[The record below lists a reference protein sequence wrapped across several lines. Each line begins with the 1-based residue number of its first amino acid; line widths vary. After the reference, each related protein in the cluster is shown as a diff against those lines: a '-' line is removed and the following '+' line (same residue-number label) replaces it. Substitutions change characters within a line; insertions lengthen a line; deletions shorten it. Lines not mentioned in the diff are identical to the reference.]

1 MLPCL
6 PITYSIIRLILSLSV
21 TSPSNSSIPP
31 PASVAFCFILS
42 SIASLVPLLT
52 TTTFLLSSTLSHS
65 TSFLP
70 IPPVPPIITYAPWL
84 LPALASPLSA
94 AAAAPAS
101 SLPPALCSCCC
112 CCSSL
117 IGSYLFSHLCLPLIA
132 TSCSSP

>member
-84 LPALASPLSA
+84 LPTAV
-94 AAAAPAS
+94 
-101 SLPPALCSCCC
+101 CSCSC

-117 IGSYLFSHLCLPLIA
+117 TRSYLFSHLCLPLIA